1 MLYYIYVLSGPL
13 KGIITPLLP
22 NQYSLILHSKEHIE
36 NKIEN
41 EKLTLYIPCNK
52 KEHEKIITIMLDE
65 HNTKNNKYKI
75 EDGLDTSDDSLST
88 IMVNG
93 IISSMQY
100 EKKIQEKLTTLS
112 QLSDAQSY
120 TNLQIEL
127 SDYSITMSL
136 ASTLA
141 RKSLN
146 IVETLLKAQ

>member
-1 MLYYIYVLSGPL
+1 MAIAT
-13 KGIITPLLP
+13 IIPVNLT
-22 NQYSLILHSKEHIE
+22 KE
-36 NKIEN
+36 
-41 EKLTLYIPCNK
+41 LQ
-52 KEHEKIITIMLDE
+52 
-65 HNTKNNKYKI
+65 
-75 EDGLDTSDDSLST
+75 DTSDDSLSI

-100 EKKIQEKLTTLS
+100 EKKIQEKLATLS
-112 QLSDAQSY
+112 QLGDAQSY

-127 SDYSITMSL
+127 NDYSITMNL

>member
-1 MLYYIYVLSGPL
+1 MAIAT
-13 KGIITPLLP
+13 IIPVNLT
-22 NQYSLILHSKEHIE
+22 KE
-36 NKIEN
+36 
-41 EKLTLYIPCNK
+41 LQ
-52 KEHEKIITIMLDE
+52 
-65 HNTKNNKYKI
+65 
-75 EDGLDTSDDSLST
+75 DTSDDSLSA

-100 EKKIQEKLTTLS
+100 EKKIQEKLATLS
-112 QLSDAQSY
+112 QLGDAQSY

-127 SDYSITMSL
+127 NDYSITMNL

>member
-1 MLYYIYVLSGPL
+1 MAIAT
-13 KGIITPLLP
+13 IIPVNLT
-22 NQYSLILHSKEHIE
+22 KE
-36 NKIEN
+36 
-41 EKLTLYIPCNK
+41 LQ
-52 KEHEKIITIMLDE
+52 
-65 HNTKNNKYKI
+65 
-75 EDGLDTSDDSLST
+75 DTSDDSLST

-100 EKKIQEKLTTLS
+100 EKKIQEKLATLS
-112 QLSDAQSY
+112 QLGDAQSY

-127 SDYSITMSL
+127 NDYSITMNL

>member
-1 MLYYIYVLSGPL
+1 MAIAA
-13 KGIITPLLP
+13 IIPVNLT
-22 NQYSLILHSKEHIE
+22 KE
-36 NKIEN
+36 
-41 EKLTLYIPCNK
+41 LQ
-52 KEHEKIITIMLDE
+52 
-65 HNTKNNKYKI
+65 
-75 EDGLDTSDDSLST
+75 DTSDDSLST

-100 EKKIQEKLTTLS
+100 EKKIQEKLATLS
-112 QLSDAQSY
+112 QLGDAQSY

-127 SDYSITMSL
+127 NDYSITMNL

>member
-1 MLYYIYVLSGPL
+1 MAIAP
-13 KGIITPLLP
+13 IIPVNLT
-22 NQYSLILHSKEHIE
+22 KE
-36 NKIEN
+36 
-41 EKLTLYIPCNK
+41 LQ
-52 KEHEKIITIMLDE
+52 
-65 HNTKNNKYKI
+65 
-75 EDGLDTSDDSLST
+75 DTSDDSLST

-100 EKKIQEKLTTLS
+100 EKKIQEKLITLS
-112 QLSDAQSY
+112 QLGDAQSY

>member
-1 MLYYIYVLSGPL
+1 MTIAT
-13 KGIITPLLP
+13 IIPVNLT
-22 NQYSLILHSKEHIE
+22 KE
-36 NKIEN
+36 
-41 EKLTLYIPCNK
+41 LQ
-52 KEHEKIITIMLDE
+52 
-65 HNTKNNKYKI
+65 
-75 EDGLDTSDDSLST
+75 DTSDDSLST

-100 EKKIQEKLTTLS
+100 EKKIQEKLATLS
-112 QLSDAQSY
+112 QLGDAQSY

-127 SDYSITMSL
+127 NDYSITMNL

>member
-1 MLYYIYVLSGPL
+1 MAIAT
-13 KGIITPLLP
+13 IIPVNLT
-22 NQYSLILHSKEHIE
+22 KERQ
-36 NKIEN
+36 
-41 EKLTLYIPCNK
+41 
-52 KEHEKIITIMLDE
+52 
-65 HNTKNNKYKI
+65 
-75 EDGLDTSDDSLST
+75 DTSDDSLST

-100 EKKIQEKLTTLS
+100 EKKIQEKLATLS
-112 QLSDAQSY
+112 QLGDAQSY

-127 SDYSITMSL
+127 NDYSITMNL

>member
-1 MLYYIYVLSGPL
+1 MAIAP
-13 KGIITPLLP
+13 IIPVNLT
-22 NQYSLILHSKEHIE
+22 KE
-36 NKIEN
+36 
-41 EKLTLYIPCNK
+41 LQ
-52 KEHEKIITIMLDE
+52 
-65 HNTKNNKYKI
+65 
-75 EDGLDTSDDSLST
+75 DTSDDSLST

-100 EKKIQEKLTTLS
+100 EKKIQEKLATLS
-112 QLSDAQSY
+112 QLGDAQSY

-127 SDYSITMSL
+127 NDYSITMNL